1 MSQGVTLKSYN
12 GAIKL
17 ILDPEM
23 NFNELLGLVRDKFYG
38 SRNFLGSAS
47 IILDIEGRKLSD
59 IEESLIVDAINAS
72 CDVDVACIVGKN
84 ENDQEHI
91 RKVGEILNDKINS
104 LDKCI
109 ILQSSVMNKQVI
121 DVEDSVLV
129 LGDVNPGSQIRSA
142 GNIIVL
148 GGLYGSAYA
157 GSSGDESTFVCAIEM
172 EPESLF
178 IGDKKYIPDSK
189 PIWSAMLKPAPKVA
203 RVSDGELTI
212 GPLNRV
218 AMEKIYESKK
228 LSHS

>member
-23 NFNELLGLVRDKFYG
+23 NFNELLGLVRDKFYA
-38 SRNFLGSAS
+38 SKTFLGSSS

-72 CDVDVACIVGKN
+72 CDVSVACLVGKN
-84 ENDQEHI
+84 ESDQEHI
-91 RKVGEILNDKINS
+91 KKVGEILNDKIDS
-104 LDKCI
+104 MDKCI

-121 DVEDSVLV
+121 DVEDSVIV
-129 LGDVNPGSQIRSA
+129 LGDVNPGSQIKSC

-157 GSSGDESTFVCAIEM
+157 GSSGDETSFVCAIEM

-178 IGDKKYIPDSK
+178 IADKEYTPDSK
-189 PIWSAMLKPAPKVA
+189 PKWSAMLKPAPKVA
-203 RVSDGELTI
+203 RVTDGELTI

-218 AMEKIYESKK
+218 VMEKIYESKK
-228 LSHS
+228 LSTS

>member
-1 MSQGVTLKSYN
+1 MSQGVTLKRYN

-23 NFNELLGLVRDKFYG
+23 NFNELLGLVRDKFYA
-38 SRNFLGSAS
+38 SRNFLGSSS
-47 IILDIEGRKLSD
+47 IILDIDGRKLSD

-72 CDVDVACIVGKN
+72 SDVDVACIVGKN
-84 ENDQEHI
+84 ESDQEHI
-91 RKVGEILNDKINS
+91 RKVGQLLNDKINS

-129 LGDVNPGSQIRSA
+129 LGDVNPGSQIKSC

-157 GSSGDESTFVCAIEM
+157 GSAGDESAFVCAIEM
-172 EPESLF
+172 EPESLL
-178 IGDKKYIPDSK
+178 IGDKKYAPDTK

-203 RVSDGELTI
+203 RVCDGELTI

-218 AMEKIYESKK
+218 VMEKIYESKK